1 MEASIFFI
9 KIVCLFLCIMNAA
22 LWAQIQS
29 MERRQEEIEK
39 ATLDEL
45 KELSEGLRE
54 CIEEQEDAE

>member
-9 KIVCLFLCIMNAA
+9 KIVRLFLCIMNAA

>member
-54 CIEEQEDAE
+54 CIEQEDAE